1 MNAHAKTI
9 EPATETNA
17 VALIE
22 ANPVV
27 AFTDPEKFDAFYDKV
42 AAEVRGHV
50 PDLTTEKGRKAI
62 ASLAYKV
69 ARSKTALDDAG
80 KALTEEKRAE
90 IKKVDE
96 ARKAI
101 RDKLDALKEE
111 ARKPLTDWEAAE
123 EERVASVKAT
133 IQRLQDA
140 AIVSIDDSAET
151 VLDRLDTIQG
161 VEITAEVFQEYEAA
175 ARAHLA
181 TATATLTAAAERLR
195 REAEERAELE
205 RLRQEK
211 AEREERER
219 ADAAIA
225 QRAADMADF
234 IKQVGLGF
242 IGGQTYPFPIL
253 LRELEEKVVID
264 ETYGARR
271 EELEQLRVT
280 TLEEVKAGFERHLNR
295 EREETERAAA
305 DQARRDAED
314 KARAEHEAR
323 ERKHADALAAEKR
336 RADEAEAAR
345 KAEADRAAAE
355 KAAAEREAEAQ
366 RKADA
371 KRAADRE
378 HRGKV
383 MGTAKA
389 AIMAAGGVGEEAA
402 KKIVLA
408 IGAGEIP
415 AVSIQ
420 F

>member
-9 EPATETNA
+9 EPAAENTA
-17 VALIE
+17 IALIE

-27 AFTDPEKFDAFYDKV
+27 AFTSPEKFDAFYEKV
-42 AAEVRGHV
+42 AAEVRDHV

-62 ASLAYKV
+62 ASLAYKI

-80 KALTEEKRAE
+80 KTLTEDKRAE

-96 ARKAI
+96 ARKVI

-111 ARKPLTDWEAAE
+111 ARKPLTEWEAAE
-123 EERVASVKAT
+123 EARVAEVKRVIAS
-133 IQRLQDA
+133 LQDA
-140 AIVSIDDSAET
+140 AVVSIDDSADT
-151 VLDRLDTIQG
+151 VKDRLDTIRG
-161 VEITAEVFQEYEAA
+161 VEITDEVFQEYEAA
-175 ARAHLA
+175 ARAQLA
-181 TATATLTAAAERLR
+181 TATATLTAAAERLE
-195 REAEERAELE
+195 REALERAELE

-211 AEREERER
+211 AEREEREAEERR
-219 ADAAIA
+219 ASEAKA
-225 QRAADMADF
+225 QA
-234 IKQVGLGF
+234 
-242 IGGQTYPFPIL
+242 
-253 LRELEEKVVID
+253 
-264 ETYGARR
+264 
-271 EELEQLRVT
+271 
-280 TLEEVKAGFERHLNR
+280 
-295 EREETERAAA
+295 EREEQARIEREAEEKRLAEERVAQAAKRAAEEA
-305 DQARRDAED
+305 AAAAERKAREEQEARD
-314 KARAEHEAR
+314 KA
-323 ERKHADALAAEKR
+323 HADALAAEKC
-336 RADEAEAAR
+336 RADEAEAAQ
-345 KAEADRAAAE
+345 KAEADRIAAE

>member
-9 EPATETNA
+9 EPAAENTA

-27 AFTDPEKFDAFYDKV
+27 AFTDPEKFDAFYEKV

-50 PDLTTEKGRKAI
+50 PDLTSDKGRKAI

-69 ARSKTALDDAG
+69 ARSKTALDEAG

-111 ARKPLTDWEAAE
+111 ARKPLTEWEAAE
-123 EERVASVKAT
+123 EERVAKVKAT

-140 AIVSIDDSAET
+140 AVVSIDDSAET
-151 VLDRLDTIQG
+151 VRDRLDTIQS

-175 ARAHLA
+175 ARAQLANA
-181 TATATLTAAAERLR
+181 TASLTAAAERLE

-211 AEREERER
+211 ADREAREAEERRAAEAKAQAEREEQARKEREAEEAR
-219 ADAAIA
+219 LAAERVAQAA
-225 QRAADMADF
+225 QRAA
-234 IKQVGLGF
+234 
-242 IGGQTYPFPIL
+242 
-253 LRELEEKVVID
+253 EEAAAAAERK
-264 ETYGARR
+264 AR
-271 EELEQLRVT
+271 EEQ
-280 TLEEVKAGFERHLNR
+280 
-295 EREETERAAA
+295 
-305 DQARRDAED
+305 
-314 KARAEHEAR
+314 EAR
-323 ERKHADALAAEKR
+323 DRAHAEQLAAEKR

-345 KAEADRAAAE
+345 KAEADRIAAE
-355 KAAAEREAEAQ
+355 KAAAEREAEAK
-366 RKADA
+366 RRADE

-383 MGTAKA
+383 LGAAKV
-389 AIMAAGGVGEEAA
+389 AIIAAGGVGEEAA

-408 IGAGEIP
+408 IAAGEVP

-420 F
+420 Y